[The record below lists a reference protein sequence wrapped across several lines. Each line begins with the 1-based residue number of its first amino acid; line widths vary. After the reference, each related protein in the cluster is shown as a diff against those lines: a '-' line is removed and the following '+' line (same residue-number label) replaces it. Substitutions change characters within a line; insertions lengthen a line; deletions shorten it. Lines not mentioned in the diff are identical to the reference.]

1 MRVKGHRAALSE
13 YRENAKDRRLYATRT
28 GFVFCTSDV
37 LEETEGTKR
46 IDNRIK
52 DYYGIPGSAITETM
66 IRVMA
71 TKIFLRRQQNGQDA

>member
-13 YRENAKDRRLYATRT
+13 YRENIQERRIYVTRT
-28 GFVFCTSDV
+28 GFVFCTADD
-37 LEETEGTKR
+37 LKETVGLQR

-66 IRVMA
+66 IRVIS
-71 TKIFLRRQQNGQDA
+71 TRIFKGE